1 MVAQEAKYHPKCLAG
16 LYNRVRGLERMEKSA
31 MSDKD
36 MSHSIALAELVSY
49 IEESRLDS
57 SVAPVF
63 QLSDL
68 VSLYTSRLRQLGM
81 DVEKRMHS
89 TKLKDRILALI
100 PGLKAHLQGK

>member
-1 MVAQEAKYHPKCLAG
+1 MVAQEAKYPPKCLAG
-16 LYNRVRGLERMEKSA
+16 LYNRVCGLERMEKSA

-36 MSHSIALAELVSY
+36 MSHSIALTELVSY
-49 IEESRLDS
+49 IEESCLDS

-68 VSLYTSRLRQLGM
+68 VSLYTSRLRQLGL

-89 TKLKDRILALI
+89 TKIKDRI
-100 PGLKAHLQGK
+100 

>member
-1 MVAQEAKYHPKCLAG
+1 MAQEAKYHLKCLAG
-16 LYNRVRGLERMEKSA
+16 LYNRGLGLEGMEKSA

-36 MSHSIALAELVSY
+36 MSHSIALAKLVSY

-68 VSLYTSRLRQLGM
+68 VSLYTSRLRQLGL

-89 TKLKDRILALI
+89 TKLKDMILALI
-100 PGLKAHLQGK
+100 PDLTAHPQG